1 MHAQSCPA
9 LCHPR
14 DCSPPGSSV
23 HAISQARILEWVA
36 IFSSRGSSWSQNQT
50 CISSVSCLT
59 GRYFFITEPGKPSS
73 LLVPQ
78 VIGLFWDFESINLS
92 DLFFVDLS
100 SIFSLIGFLD
110 LSDLLLERPGQE
122 TESPT
127 YSLDPLD
134 CSTINNPC
142 VSSVNWVPT
151 HTHHAPTLVRCLRG
165 QQ

>member
-1 MHAQSCPA
+1 M
-9 LCHPR
+9 
-14 DCSPPGSSV
+14 DCSLPSSS
-23 HAISQARILEWVA
+23 ALEISQARILERVA
-36 IFSSRGSSWSQNQT
+36 IFSSRGSSWPQNQT
-50 CISSVSCLT
+50 CISSVSCLI

-78 VIGLFWDFESINLS
+78 VIGLFWDFESINLFS
-92 DLFFVDLS
+92 LWICLPF
-100 SIFSLIGFLD
+100 FSLIGFLD

-127 YSLDPLD
+127 YSLDSLD
-134 CSTINNPC
+134 CSPIINPC

-151 HTHHAPTLVRCLRG
+151 PTHHAPTLVRCLRG